1 MPVPVDVIRFAFW
14 REEFMKSVKP
24 TDDLLLENKARGLP
38 EEIEK
43 CDGMDRK
50 FEGTRVSLF
59 HERQILAGN

>member
-24 TDDLLLENKARGLP
+24 TDDCCLQHKARDLP
-38 EEIEK
+38 GEIEK

-50 FEGTRVSLF
+50 FEGTRVSLS
-59 HERQILAGN
+59 HERQIPAGI